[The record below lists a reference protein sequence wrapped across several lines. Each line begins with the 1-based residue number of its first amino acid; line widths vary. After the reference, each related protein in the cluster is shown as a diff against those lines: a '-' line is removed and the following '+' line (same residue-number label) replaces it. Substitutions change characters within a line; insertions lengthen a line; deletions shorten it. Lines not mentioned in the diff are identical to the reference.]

1 MREPP
6 LEVKIIFSTAHM
18 YFPFLCVFILCRVS
32 EILKLSFERERST
45 ACDVSGGRGGGLKG
59 SLMPVL
65 LQCGIHLSVQ
75 HLFSSFL
82 LARSDVKLEPAAH
95 CPPPPPPPPEEQ
107 PQRQFQWSGAERQ
120 PPPWTDELAEMS
132 RHIYTRH
139 GIGDGLQ
146 KPVFQGN
153 RGTYSRR
160 SRLKRSDG
168 STTSTSFILR
178 QLQSGREDSMHHKRL
193 W

>member
-1 MREPP
+1 MCLKSRSCPLNVNAAQLVMRE
-6 LEVKIIFSTAHM
+6 E
-18 YFPFLCVFILCRVS
+18 
-32 EILKLSFERERST
+32 EEDGEEEEE
-45 ACDVSGGRGGGLKG
+45 GGAGLKG

-65 LQCGIHLSVQ
+65 LQCWIHPGAQ
-75 HLFSSFL
+75 HLFSSL
-82 LARSDVKLEPAAH
+82 LLEKRRKLEPAVH
-95 CPPPPPPPPEEQ
+95 RPPSPPPPPPPPEQ
-107 PQRQFQWSGAERQ
+107 PQPQQFQWSGAERQ

-139 GIGDGLQ
+139 GIGEGLQ

-178 QLQSGREDSMHHKRL
+178 QVGYIQKELGPESGERH
-193 W
+193 